1 MHTLGKHNNLGLP
14 QGWFNSYIENRNM
27 YVQLSSHNSAE
38 MPLTRGVPQGS
49 VLGPLLFN
57 IYYGDVV
64 KLFCPADITL
74 FADDT
79 ALVSSA
85 ATTLSLIEHLQ
96 SQLTQ
101 IDTHLR
107 KLKMELNSGK
117 TLYMMFR
124 QNSYSNSSV
133 TLRLRGEHVKQCSSF
148 KYLGVHIDSDLSW
161 KTHASKLICKI
172 QKMMYVLH
180 RSSGSSNRARR
191 RVLFRAYIYPHF
203 LYGIQLYMFC
213 SVALRA
219 KLEALFRRCC
229 TLATCDLTV
238 VDDVMTY
245 RSLNV
250 LPLRL
255 TFQHASA
262 VMLYNIL
269 VLKQLPALLSLFVII
284 VPTYCNARRI
294 PKDVITL
301 RLPAVKLESSRHSFA
316 YWGAKLW
323 NSIPAFIRSCVSVS
337 TFSHLYRD
345 YLFSRLSGASF
356 DNYDLLDFI

>member
-1 MHTLGKHNNLGLP
+1 MPIECGHQLTGAVHNNGLP
-14 QGWFNSYIENRNM
+14 
-27 YVQLSSHNSAE
+27 
-38 MPLTRGVPQGS
+38 GS
-49 VLGPLLFN
+49 NPADSLAFAAFPPRCASPRYTPSVERPRTP
-57 IYYGDVV
+57 YYGDVV

-203 LYGIQLYMFC
+203 LYGICTVIHVLFC
-213 SVALRA
+213 CIAGQTRG
-219 KLEALFRRCC
+219 
-229 TLATCDLTV
+229 TLST
-238 VDDVMTY
+238 
-245 RSLNV
+245 
-250 LPLRL
+250 
-255 TFQHASA
+255 
-262 VMLYNIL
+262 
-269 VLKQLPALLSLFVII
+269 LLHTSNL
-284 VPTYCNARRI
+284 
-294 PKDVITL
+294 
-301 RLPAVKLESSRHSFA
+301 
-316 YWGAKLW
+316 
-323 NSIPAFIRSCVSVS
+323 
-337 TFSHLYRD
+337 
-345 YLFSRLSGASF
+345 
-356 DNYDLLDFI
+356 